1 MVAHMHA
8 GILRAL
14 VLIAGGV
21 FAAAGVAPSLAAPGP
36 VRQHRLDVQHSTMT
50 VHVFKSGL
58 LRGFGDNHL
67 IQGDLTDGWIDDS
80 GTMRVDVLLDAHRL
94 RVLDPGASAK
104 DREAVQAR
112 MLGPEVLD
120 AERFPFIRFGSTV
133 VVQLDRDRWE
143 VRGSLE
149 LHGRTHDVRLQVVR
163 EDGHYRGQTT
173 LRQTDFGIT
182 PVSVAG
188 GLVKVKDELAIDFDI
203 VTRDG
208 QASGRSK

>member
-1 MVAHMHA
+1 MTV
-8 GILRAL
+8 RAL

-21 FAAAGVAPSLAAPGP
+21 IAAAGVAPSLAAPGP
-36 VRQHRLDVQHSTMT
+36 VRQHRVDGQRSTMT

-67 IQGDLTDGWIDDS
+67 IQGDLADGWIDDS

-94 RVLDPGASAK
+94 RVLDPDASAR
-104 DREAVQAR
+104 DRETVQAR

-120 AERFPFIRFGSTV
+120 AEQFPQIRFRSTV
-133 VVQLDRDRWE
+133 VEPLAPDRWE
-143 VRGSLE
+143 VRGALD
-149 LHGRTHDVRLQVVR
+149 LHGRTHDLRLEVVR
-163 EDGHYRGQTT
+163 EDGHYRGRTT

-188 GLVKVKDELAIDFDI
+188 GLVKVKNELAIDFDI
-203 VTRDG
+203 VTRDD
-208 QASGRSK
+208 QASGPSK